1 MSPSPINRWFGYLNA
16 RVELPPGKIDLS
28 RHASLAR
35 IDITYLSAA
44 DSKEFSWIPS
54 LLATIVTPA
63 NSHISITFGP
73 EVSAE
78 AELAAYMTSLEESR
92 VLELIDSVLV
102 RSQSADGVKPPKSVE
117 VRLILEAHLCDAADD
132 GLAFRRHWANFARQK
147 MLRCHER
154 GILRCTG

>member
-1 MSPSPINRWFGYLNA
+1 M
-16 RVELPPGKIDLS
+16 DLS

-63 NSHISITFGP
+63 NSHISITFRP

-78 AELAAYMTSLEESR
+78 AELTAYMTSLEESR

-102 RSQSADGVKPPKSVE
+102 RAQSPDGVKPPRSVE

-132 GLAFRRHWANFARQK
+132 GLAFQMSWAHFAGRK
-147 MLRCHER
+147 MLRCYER
-154 GILRCTG
+154 GILRCTE